1 MSAKAKRLDAQ
12 LSAISHAARG
22 VQMIAAQA
30 GRTDEAEDIRIRLE
44 EAKLNFDEAARQ
56 TALAMKGV
64 RK

>member
-1 MSAKAKRLDAQ
+1 
-12 LSAISHAARG
+12 
-22 VQMIAAQA
+22 MIAAQA